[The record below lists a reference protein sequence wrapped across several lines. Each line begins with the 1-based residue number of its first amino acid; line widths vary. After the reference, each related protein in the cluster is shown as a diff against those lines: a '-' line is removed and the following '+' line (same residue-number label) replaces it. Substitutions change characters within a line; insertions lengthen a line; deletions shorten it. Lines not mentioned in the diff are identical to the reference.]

1 MSAAVPALTES
12 AETSSRA
19 RPNFGSELRRITPL
33 LRRQGITIE
42 REKVGKDRTRILSL
56 KQA

>member
-1 MSAAVPALTES
+1 VVV
-12 AETSSRA
+12 TSTGIVGV
-19 RPNFGSELRRITPL
+19 GSEFRRITPL